1 MIRKIGCALMIFIV
15 LSGCKST
22 THFQPGDVDQIK
34 IDLVDRSEQP
44 SGTAYTFKLSNH
56 SNYEVVQN
64 DLYLSYPMIS
74 NQGLQRQSNK
84 AKVEATGNKLHIKP
98 GDELM
103 LFFFYPKQD
112 FEGNPNLDPGHPELE
127 FKGYIGTLAEEN
139 HFSKSGGFE
148 SFR

>member
-103 LFFFYPKQD
+103 LFFFIPSRTLRAIRTLIPVI
-112 FEGNPNLDPGHPELE
+112 PNWNS
-127 FKGYIGTLAEEN
+127 KGT
-139 HFSKSGGFE
+139 
-148 SFR
+148 